1 MNRGTSMPF
10 NPLHTS
16 AALGAALLIIS
27 GCQTTQVKKEPLT
40 GEDSGRLAFS
50 TTATH
55 QGKPVT
61 GVGSLELP
69 KSSTGKVPLVILA
82 HGTKGVGY
90 RENTWSDYFNEQG
103 YATFILDYFSP
114 RGTDGRGR
122 YVPRPPEDVWG
133 ALKYLSTH
141 PRLDMTKVAV
151 MGFSN
156 GGSVTRSSAEF
167 TSSDTNG
174 VMPKA
179 FVMFYGGCHT
189 AIGIRVKDYNP
200 ALLYVVGDQDKL
212 VKASTCNYRAND
224 KGSSDIEV
232 MVIPGAY
239 HLFDGNQSRT
249 ITHPKWGTFTMRAD
263 SGATEQARAKV
274 RALLARVFK

>member
-1 MNRGTSMPF
+1 MPNNAF
-10 NPLHTS
+10 HTS
-16 AALGAALLIIS
+16 AVLCTALLIVS

-40 GEDSGRLAFS
+40 GNDSGRLAFS
-50 TTATH
+50 TTAMH
-55 QGKPVT
+55 QGKPIT

-69 KSSTGKVPLVILA
+69 DGSSGKIPLVILA

-90 RENTWSDYFNEQG
+90 RENSWSDYLNQQG
-103 YATFILDYFSP
+103 YATFKLDYFSP
-114 RGTDGRGR
+114 RGTDGSGR

-179 FVMFYGGCHT
+179 FIMFYGGCHT
-189 AIGIRVKDYNP
+189 AISNRIKDYDP

-212 VKASTCNYRAND
+212 VKASTCKYRAND
-224 KGSSDIEV
+224 RGSSDIEV

-239 HLFDGNQSRT
+239 HLFDGNQSVTFNHR
-249 ITHPKWGTFTMRAD
+249 KWGTVTVRAN
-263 SGATEQARAKV
+263 SSATDQARRKV
-274 RALLARVFK
+274 QSLLARVFS